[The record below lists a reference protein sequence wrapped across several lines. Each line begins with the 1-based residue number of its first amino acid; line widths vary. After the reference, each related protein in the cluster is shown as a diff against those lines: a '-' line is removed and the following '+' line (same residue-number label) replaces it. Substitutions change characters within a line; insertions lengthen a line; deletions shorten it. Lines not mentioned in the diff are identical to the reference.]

1 MTGAARDL
9 APERKFSSAFASV
22 DAAGRFCG
30 YASLFGRADLSG
42 DIVMPGAFAR
52 TLRRKG
58 PEGIGMLFE
67 HDPKVPIGTWI
78 ALEED
83 RRGLWV
89 EGRLGEGA
97 DARRAAA
104 LMEAGRLDGL
114 SIGFRTVA
122 KDEDRRARVRRLIEI
137 DLWEVSVVSSP
148 MLPEARAR
156 AAGAVRASGA
166 DALSASG
173 PSPKREPGHSPHSSS
188 GQAPRDHAV
197 DAGLIARMRRTS
209 AILREQR

>member
-1 MTGAARDL
+1 MTERALER
-9 APERKFSSAFASV
+9 APEWKRAAAFASV
-22 DAAGRFCG
+22 DGDGRFCG

-42 DIVMPGAFAR
+42 DVVMPGAFAR

-58 PEGIGMLFE
+58 AAGIGMLLE
-67 HDPKVPIGTWI
+67 HDPKVPIGEWTH
-78 ALEED
+78 LEED

-89 EGRLGEGA
+89 EGRLGLGT
-97 DARRAAA
+97 DARRASAMMA
-104 LMEAGRLDGL
+104 AGRLDGL

-122 KDEDRRARVRRLIEI
+122 ADEDSRARVRRLIEI
-137 DLWEVSVVSSP
+137 DLWEVSVVGSP

-166 DALSASG
+166 DA
-173 PSPKREPGHSPHSSS
+173 P
-188 GQAPRDHAV
+188 DHAV
-197 DAGLIARMRRTS
+197 DAGLIARMRRTT

>member
-1 MTGAARDL
+1 MTQQ
-9 APERKFSSAFASV
+9 APERKFASAFASV
-22 DAAGRFCG
+22 DGSGRFCG

-52 TLRRKG
+52 TLRLKE
-58 PEGIGMLFE
+58 PERIGMLFE
-67 HDPKVPIGTWI
+67 HDPKVRIGAWVLI
-78 ALEED
+78 EED

-89 EGRLGEGA
+89 EGHLGDGA
-97 DARRAAA
+97 DGRRAAA
-104 LMEAGRLDGL
+104 LMAAGRLDGL

-122 KDEDRRARVRRLIEI
+122 ADEDRRARVRRLIEI

-166 DALSASG
+166 EALSV
-173 PSPKREPGHSPHSSS
+173 S
-188 GQAPRDHAV
+188 GQTPRSVSGQTPRDHAV
-197 DAGLIARMRRTS
+197 DAGLIARMRRTT